1 MKKYFLIKN
10 DTKNGPYSISEL
22 QSIDFNKDTLI
33 WHNGLENWKKA
44 EEFEEL
50 LVILEE
56 TPPPIPIVGS
66 QSNQT
71 INSESPIEVI
81 LYNKPKTTNE
91 EQTEKLRSSVKR
103 ILNEIRYLIIFLLS
117 SLIIGFTIHQI
128 FYNSNKPELVSEENQ
143 RHFSDEYYQREKE
156 QGNIT
161 LYFGDIY
168 LKYLGEYK
176 YDNEIHSISDFD
188 DINTWRLSILT
199 EKSKVIAEYTFYIL
213 FAFLVI
219 IRYLSLFI
227 KWLIP
232 QSKENNLI
240 DGETNS
246 EISES

>member
-117 SLIIGFTIHQI
+117 SLIVGFIIYQI
-128 FYNSNKPELVSEENQ
+128 FYNSNKPELVSAENQ
-143 RHFSDEYYQREKE
+143 RHFSD
-156 QGNIT
+156 
-161 LYFGDIY
+161 
-168 LKYLGEYK
+168 
-176 YDNEIHSISDFD
+176 
-188 DINTWRLSILT
+188 
-199 EKSKVIAEYTFYIL
+199 VIG
-213 FAFLVI
+213 
-219 IRYLSLFI
+219 
-227 KWLIP
+227 K
-232 QSKENNLI
+232 
-240 DGETNS
+240 
-246 EISES
+246 